1 MKEDSQGLPLPRTV
15 KATLVTELQGTH
27 TQHLVD
33 LLAWRKACTIN
44 GDMFFAP
51 FNGKCWTCG
60 GDLVKHYLET
70 GKAESTGCPL
80 CNRSYVE

>member
-1 MKEDSQGLPLPRTV
+1 MS
-15 KATLVTELQGTH
+15 ASSSLVEQRE
-27 TQHLVD
+27 VD
-33 LLAWRKACTIN
+33 LASWRKACTID
-44 GDMFFAP
+44 GGVSHAP
-51 FNGKCWTCG
+51 MSGFCWTCS